1 MKNQLRRQGS
11 KPETTAK
18 VTVVHS
24 GMSGRRRMTLTASVV
39 KVVLRLDVIR
49 HHLLQLSH
57 LPLNIGVDVSLL
69 RSRVSGHRHFSLAP
83 QHQQP
88 LLLPLRLLLLWNGS
102 SCSSLD
108 SAGGC
113 SVVSHLLLLLLRQ
126 PPETPFQ
133 LIDPMTLK
141 VDDEGQ
147 VPTADVERRID
158 WRERERESSC
168 AGVVV
173 VMMIGRLLSLKG
185 K

>member
-1 MKNQLRRQGS
+1 M
-11 KPETTAK
+11 
-18 VTVVHS
+18 
-24 GMSGRRRMTLTASVV
+24 
-39 KVVLRLDVIR
+39 
-49 HHLLQLSH
+49 
-57 LPLNIGVDVSLL
+57 
-69 RSRVSGHRHFSLAP
+69 
-83 QHQQP
+83 
-88 LLLPLRLLLLWNGS
+88 
-102 SCSSLD
+102 
-108 SAGGC
+108 
-113 SVVSHLLLLLLRQ
+113 VSHLLLLLLRQ